1 MNSIERGIFTVKYT
15 GRKAKFPGGRKS
27 EWMSIGGGKDG
38 KPGKGPK
45 GPKGPKEY

>member
-27 EWMSIGGGKDG
+27 EWMSVGGG
-38 KPGKGPK
+38 KPGKPGKPGKVPK
-45 GPKGPKEY
+45 GPREY

>member
-1 MNSIERGIFTVKYT
+1 MMNSIERGIFTVKYT

-27 EWMSIGGGKDG
+27 EWMSVGG

-45 GPKGPKEY
+45 GPKEY

>member
-27 EWMSIGGGKDG
+27 EWMSVGKV
-38 KPGKGPK
+38 PK
-45 GPKGPKEY
+45 GPKGY

>member
-27 EWMSIGGGKDG
+27 EWMSVGAG
-38 KPGKGPK
+38 KPGKPGKVPK
-45 GPKGPKEY
+45 GPREY

>member
-1 MNSIERGIFTVKYT
+1 MNSIERGVFTLKYT

-27 EWMSIGGGKDG
+27 EWMEVGAGKPG

-45 GPKGPKEY
+45 GPKEY